1 MRILRRLLIVAVIL
15 AAILTGADRLA
26 VHIAEGRAADQLR
39 ASAGFGESTS
49 VSITGFPFLTQIA
62 ANDLDEL
69 YAHVDHYESALP
81 GGGTGRV
88 DDLELRLH
96 NVQFG
101 NSYRTAVARDATG
114 SALVPYAELLHA
126 APNSDRVKVTSLSD
140 GGKGRVRIALRAADG
155 GEHTLYS
162 SVSVEGD
169 TLRLRAQ
176 GVPQVPGVSA
186 DQIRAATSIQQTLTR
201 LPGGISLKD
210 AKPLR
215 SGLQL
220 TVGGSDV
227 SLTG

>member
-1 MRILRRLLIVAVIL
+1 MRIFRRLLIAAVIL
-15 AAILTGADRLA
+15 AAVLTGADRLA
-26 VHIAEGRAADQLR
+26 VRIAEGRAEDQLR

-69 YAHVDHYESALP
+69 DAHVDHYESALP

-88 DDLELRLH
+88 EDLELRLH
-96 NVQFG
+96 GVQFS

-114 SALVPYAELLHA
+114 TALVPYAELLHA
-126 APNSDRVKVTSLSD
+126 APNSDQVKVTSLSD
-140 GGKGRVRIALRAADG
+140 GGKNRVKIALQTADG
-155 GEHTLYS
+155 GRHTLYG

-169 TLRLRAQ
+169 TLRLHAQ
-176 GVPQVPGVSA
+176 GEPQISGVSA
-186 DQIRAATSIQQTLTR
+186 DQIRSATNIQQTLTR

-210 AKPLR
+210 AEPLA

-220 TVGGSDV
+220 TVGGSHV